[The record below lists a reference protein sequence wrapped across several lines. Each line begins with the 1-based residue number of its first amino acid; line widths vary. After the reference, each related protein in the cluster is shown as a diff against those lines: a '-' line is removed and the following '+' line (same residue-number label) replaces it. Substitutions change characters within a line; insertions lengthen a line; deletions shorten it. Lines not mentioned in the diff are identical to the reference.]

1 MGGFIL
7 FLIAIIIFVFLFIL
21 SAGLSIVRSILK
33 IFTGNRGNESQTR
46 TGNPFFGNKE
56 RSDNN
61 AANSSNGEKIFHK
74 DEGEYV
80 DFVEYKDEEPEKP

>member
-7 FLIAIIIFVFLFIL
+7 FLLLIIIFVVLFIF
-21 SAGLSIVRSILK
+21 SAGLSILRGIFR
-33 IFTGNRGNESQTR
+33 IFTGYKGNDDQR
-46 TGNPFFGNKE
+46 KGGNPFFGNDEKND
-56 RSDNN
+56 STKTN
-61 AANSSNGEKIFHK
+61 NGEKIFRK